1 MRTRHPTEE
10 QVRQRAY
17 ELFLQRGRLAEH
29 ALDDW
34 LQAEDELMKSVGDK
48 IVDFV
53 PTPTPKSVGGPQMQG
68 NGPGGFAW
76 FWASTNILADES
88 LLAVRPSNRRSS
100 DRENRVAA

>member
-34 LQAEDELMKSVGDK
+34 LQAKDEVMQSVGDK

-53 PTPTPKSVGGPQMQG
+53 PTETKKSVHQQEVQT
-68 NGPGGFAW
+68 NEPGSFAW
-76 FWASTNILADES
+76 FWASSSFFADES
-88 LLAVRPSNRRSS
+88 LLTVRPSNRRSS
-100 DRENRVAA
+100 DRDNRMAA